1 MRDDGMA
8 MLRRLA
14 VLAGL
19 ALATAAAPLAA
30 QPPERGGGMRASG
43 GGPPMDSATRVRME
57 RQFHARVAEIV
68 QRELKLTTEQTRQLE
83 ATTQRF
89 ESQRRPLFQREI
101 QTRRALREELRR
113 GDAADGQRIDGYLRE
128 LLQLQRR
135 RLDVLEAEQ
144 GALAEF
150 LTPAQRAGYL
160 ALQEN
165 LRSRVEQQRSRA
177 GRSGPGG
184 RGTPPR

>member
-1 MRDDGMA
+1 MTGDRMA
-8 MLRRLA
+8 RWRRLA
-14 VLAGL
+14 ALGGL
-19 ALATAAAPLAA
+19 ALVTAAAPLAA
-30 QPPERGGGMRASG
+30 QPPERGGGTRTPG
-43 GGPPMDSATRVRME
+43 GGPPADSATRARME

-68 QRELKLTTEQTRQLE
+68 QRELKLTAEQTRQLE

-101 QTRRALREELRR
+101 QARRALREELRR
-113 GDAADGQRIDGYLRE
+113 GDSADGQRIDGFLRE

-135 RLDVLEAEQ
+135 RLDVVEAEQ

-165 LRSRVEQQRSRA
+165 LRSRVEQQRSRS
-177 GRSGPGG
+177 GRPGAGG
-184 RGTPPR
+184 RGNPPR